1 LPYVLLLATGAGAV
15 SAHAA
20 VPTAGSTAPG
30 WSALRVIPFPG
41 TPDASPHSQ
50 IIFSSLRR
58 TQISSVTA
66 WGSRSGL
73 HRGRVV
79 ALPDGAGTAFV
90 PDHPFKAPESVRV
103 TAFLASAAAG
113 TAAGAPRTKALS
125 FTFGVA
131 APRDWPA
138 GAGAH
143 TGARPAAAGISASRA
158 PVQRYHSQPSL
169 HPPLVHATSNP
180 DHRNGD
186 IFLTPNNSRQHG
198 PMILNGQGQLVWFHH
213 VPDREV
219 FNLKVR
225 SYAGKPVLTW
235 WQGKI
240 VDGHGAHGADV
251 IMNTAYQPVA
261 VLHAGY
267 GYSSDLHEFQ
277 VSQGKAL
284 IDAYVPVQ
292 ANLSS
297 VGGSSS
303 GTVLDCVIQELDI
316 RTGRVLWEWHSM
328 GHVPLSASYV
338 GPSSGRPYDYF
349 HINSI
354 QQLSG
359 GKLLVSARNT
369 WAVYMIDEH
378 TGQVDWTLGGKN
390 SNFSLGSGANFEWQH
405 DAVLHRNGL
414 LTLFDDAG
422 IPQEEPESSA
432 KELRVNMSSRTVSLV
447 ARFTHSPP
455 VITGAEGSMEL
466 FSDHKVFVGWGST
479 QQFSEYTASG
489 RQIFNGSFVAP
500 VNSYRAYRFVW
511 PGHPQTKG
519 ALAVSP
525 GPNGGVTI
533 YASWNGATD
542 VAGWRVLGGRTPN
555 SLAPVGNAKR
565 RGFET
570 AIHVHSEPRYFAVQA
585 LDGHGHVLRQ
595 TSAVATPAHVDIF
608 GKRAFVSA
616 SNGRGTVPVACFTR
630 GSNTCSLQAT
640 LSYGGHALATSPHQ
654 QFSADHGGLLHFTL
668 SAAGR
673 HQLRQAGA
681 KGLPVEARLRSAS
694 GSSATVRLTL
704 ISFSTSGPGPK
715 RSVSGSPKVQ
725 IVATTDFVSRSGQGA
740 ILAACYSSAPC
751 PIRVNVSAA
760 GAPIA
765 ASKLQSL
772 GAEELGYLDFQLNP
786 TGRTMLNHAS
796 GNQLGA
802 EVRLRSAQG
811 AAGGQVVLVKYG

>member
-1 LPYVLLLATGAGAV
+1 MP
-15 SAHAA
+15 AHAA
-20 VPTAGSTAPG
+20 VPVARSAAAGAP
-30 WSALRVIPFPG
+30 ALRVIPFPG
-41 TPDASPHSQ
+41 TPDASPRSQ
-50 IIFSSLRR
+50 IIFSTLRR
-58 TQISSVTA
+58 AQLASVTA
-66 WGSRSGL
+66 WGSRSGRHTGHL
-73 HRGRVV
+73 V

-90 PDHPFKAPESVRV
+90 ADHPFKAPESVRV
-103 TAFLASAAAG
+103 SALLASASAG
-113 TAAGAPRTKALS
+113 SAVGDPGARALS
-125 FTFGVA
+125 FTFSVA
-131 APRDWPA
+131 APRGWPA
-138 GAGAH
+138 PSAARARAH
-143 TGARPAAAGISASRA
+143 PAAAGVSASRA

-169 HPPLVHATSNP
+169 HPPLVHTTKNP

-198 PMILNGQGQLVWFHH
+198 PMILNGQGQLVWFDH

-219 FNLKVR
+219 FNLEVR
-225 SYAGKPVLTW
+225 TYGGKPVLTW

-240 VDGHGAHGADV
+240 VDGHGANGADV
-251 IMNTAYQPVA
+251 IMNTSYRPVA

-277 VSQGKAL
+277 VSQGRAL

-297 VGGSSS
+297 VGGSSN

-316 RTGRVLWEWHSM
+316 HTGRVLWEWHSM

-338 GPSSGRPYDYF
+338 GPSGGRPYDYF
-349 HINSI
+349 HLNSI
-354 QQLSG
+354 QQLPN
-359 GKLLVSARNT
+359 GKLIVSARNT

-378 TGQVDWTLGGKN
+378 TGHVDWTLGGKD

-405 DAVLHRNGL
+405 DATLHRNGL

-432 KELRVNMSSRTVSLV
+432 KELRINTSSHTVSLV

-455 VITGAEGSMEL
+455 VITGAEGSVEL
-466 FSDHKVFVGWGST
+466 FDDHKVFVGWGST

-489 RQIFNGSFVAP
+489 RQIFNGSFTAP
-500 VNSYRAYRFVW
+500 VNSYRAYRFLW
-511 PGHPQTKG
+511 PGHPRTKG

-585 LDGHGHVLRQ
+585 LDGHGRVLRQ
-595 TSAVATPAHVDIF
+595 AAAVATPTHVDIY

-616 SNGRGTVPVACFTR
+616 SNGRGTVPAACFTR
-630 GSNTCSLQAT
+630 ASNTCSLQAT

-654 QFSADHGGLLHFTL
+654 QFSAYHGGLLHFTL

-673 HQLRQAGA
+673 HQLRQAGSR
-681 KGLPVEARLRSAS
+681 GLPVEVTLRSAS
-694 GSSATVRLTL
+694 GGSATVRMTLT
-704 ISFSTSGPGPK
+704 SFSISGPGPK

-725 IVATTDFVSRSGQGA
+725 IVATTNFVSRSGQGA
-740 ILAACYSSAPC
+740 ILGACYSSTPC
-751 PIRVNVSAA
+751 PISANISVA

-765 ASKLQSL
+765 STKLQTL
-772 GAEELGYLDFQLNP
+772 GAEELGYLQFQLNRA
-786 TGRTMLNHAS
+786 GQTMLNHAS

-811 AAGGQVVLVKYG
+811 AAGGQVTLVKYG